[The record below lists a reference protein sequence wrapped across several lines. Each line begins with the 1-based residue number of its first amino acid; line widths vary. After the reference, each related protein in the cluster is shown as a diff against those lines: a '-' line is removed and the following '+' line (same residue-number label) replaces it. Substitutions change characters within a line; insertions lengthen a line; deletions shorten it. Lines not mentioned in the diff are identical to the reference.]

1 MFVLLKKNLPQYR
14 EAFEFARIVT
24 KVFVIILLITL
35 FATTTKPTQ
44 RVIRLN
50 QEFTLKVGQSA
61 RSEDS
66 GLKITFASVKEE
78 SRCPKGVTCVWAGNA
93 KILIEISK
101 HEGGSTTLE
110 LNTNMKPKSGRCLGY
125 EVSLEKLDPY
135 PKADEQLKPSQYE
148 ATLILRKLKP

>member
-1 MFVLLKKNLPQYR
+1 MKLTV
-14 EAFEFARIVT
+14 AV
-24 KVFVIILLITL
+24 ILLIA
-35 FATTTKPTQ
+35 FVAPTKPTQ
-44 RVIRLN
+44 RVITLN

-101 HEGGSTTLE
+101 ADSGSATLE
-110 LNTNMKPKSGRCLGY
+110 LNTNINPKHGRCLGY
-125 EVSLEKLDPY
+125 ELSLEKLDPY